1 MSSTSRFSLEP
12 APGGLE
18 LVQDLVNTR
27 PVAPYDVRDL
37 LGTVA
42 DAQRF
47 TTGAVRAWK
56 GQSRATGGVRR
67 ITSADLPALRRLRR
81 DVERQVLG
89 EGRGGVPQVAATL
102 VVDATGSVRLQPA
115 GTGVRWLASAV
126 WGEVLL
132 AQRDGRWERLKVCR
146 NPVCPCAFYDR
157 SRNNS
162 RVWHDVR
169 TCGNVANLRASRARR
184 RAASA

>member
-1 MSSTSRFSLEP
+1 MSSTSRFGLEP
-12 APGGLE
+12 APDGLG

-27 PVAPYDVRDL
+27 PVPAYDVPDL

-42 DAQRF
+42 QAQRW
-47 TTGAVRAWK
+47 TSTAVRAW
-56 GQSRATGGVRR
+56 QDVSRATGGVRR
-67 ITSADLPALRRLRR
+67 IGSADLVRLRRLRH
-81 DVERQVLG
+81 DVERLVSGADPVDVRPVPASLAVDVT
-89 EGRGGVPQVAATL
+89 GV
-102 VVDATGSVRLQPA
+102 VRLQPT
-115 GTGVRWLASAV
+115 GTGVRWLVSAV

-132 AQRDGRWERLKVCR
+132 AQRDGRWDRLKVCR
-146 NPVCPCAFYDR
+146 NPHCPCAFYDR

-184 RAASA
+184 KGDTA